1 MHYSVLNLKVK
12 KRVRG
17 GGELKKQGKEGGIF
31 YVLHCTLTK
40 KGKINDTHFN
50 SKHQELT

>member
-1 MHYSVLNLKVK
+1 MFLKLKEK
-12 KRVRG
+12 KRG
-17 GGELKKQGKEGGIF
+17 GGGGGEIKKKGKEGGIF